1 MSREVFDA
9 VAADSAAR
17 RGYSRELHERVDT
30 LIEEW
35 LSGNG
40 GRTAPAGANGFEE
53 QVRECRAW
61 VSTRYREEFGI
72 PVIGWLLWPMIS
84 GLISWLVRRTLERMF
99 PRGSDGAGLSAQ
111 F

>member
-35 LSGNG
+35 LSRNG
-40 GRTAPAGANGFEE
+40 GRTVRYGASDFDQ
-53 QVRECRAW
+53 QVQECSAW
-61 VSTRYREEFGI
+61 ASAEYHRRFGI
-72 PVIGWLLWPMIS
+72 PVIGWLLWPVIS
-84 GLISWLVRRTLERMF
+84 GLINWLVRRTLERMF
-99 PRGSDGAGLSAQ
+99 PRGGAGLSAQ